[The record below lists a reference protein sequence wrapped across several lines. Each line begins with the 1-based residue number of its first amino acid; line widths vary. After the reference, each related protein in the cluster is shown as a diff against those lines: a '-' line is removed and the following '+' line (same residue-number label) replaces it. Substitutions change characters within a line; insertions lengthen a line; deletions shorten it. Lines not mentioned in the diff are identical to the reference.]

1 MLRCFYEDSS
11 LHLSG
16 SDKASRLFETASIE
30 KDLDLEMED
39 GLVFTTNPN
48 ISGYYILTALKKE
61 VVLSQ
66 EDPLSRL
73 LHLSYYNKKCH
84 VQAVELLICTNHI
97 SLVPLADELGGLKST
112 PEFGASV
119 NPMPIALLRLPT
131 WI

>member
-1 MLRCFYEDSS
+1 M
-11 LHLSG
+11 SG

-30 KDLDLEMED
+30 KVLDLEMED

-73 LHLSYYNKKCH
+73 PHLSYYNKKCH
-84 VQAVELLICTNHI
+84 VQAVELLICT
-97 SLVPLADELGGLKST
+97 T
-112 PEFGASV
+112 
-119 NPMPIALLRLPT
+119 
-131 WI
+131 